1 MKSREIIFLCPE
13 ITSLAQSYMHI
24 PSSGVS
30 NSKRIVM
37 LFGDDLEDNPTAI
50 IMPHHAG
57 NAPTAVYDL
66 AGRRVSGSPSRG
78 VYIVNGKKYVR

>member
-1 MKSREIIFLCPE
+1 
-13 ITSLAQSYMHI
+13 
-24 PSSGVS
+24 
-30 NSKRIVM
+30 M

-50 IMPHHAG
+50 IMPHHAV

-66 AGRRVSGSPSRG
+66 AGRRVSCSPSRG